1 MYQGETITTTIKGFP
16 IPVSSIR
23 DLRILFSN
31 NGRVLLEKTLA
42 DCTVSDETV
51 SFELTQQESLS
62 LCTGKIFRSVIIIT
76 QDGKRMESRPSPFTC
91 NMTLKSEVL

>member
-42 DCTVSDETV
+42 DCTISGETV
-51 SFELTQQESLS
+51 SFELSQQESLS
-62 LCTGKIFRSVIIIT
+62 LCIGKISRSAIIIT
-76 QDGKRMESRPSPFTC
+76 NDGKRIESRPSY
-91 NMTLKSEVL
+91 VLCYPTKKGGMI